1 MRNFV
6 FLKFIIITNFVLGCD
21 VSKPEV
27 LLSQARSAASSPGG
41 LVKAA
46 GLFEEFLQQ
55 YPEHNLA
62 PIALKESAAVA
73 QQRGSFL
80 DALDIYNRLM
90 SEFPTSEHCDEAQ
103 FMVAFIYEEYLQ
115 DYSQA
120 REAYKLL
127 IERYP
132 DSELVASA
140 RHLLPHVGR
149 NPEDWIHFETD
160 DAERGGKA
168 K

>member
-1 MRNFV
+1 MGLYGFHMALYWFHMTTIV
-6 FLKFIIITNFVLGCD
+6 GQHW
-21 VSKPEV
+21 
-27 LLSQARSAASSPGG
+27 LLFWNLSSI
-41 LVKAA
+41 KSR
-46 GLFEEFLQQ
+46 FYTYQQ
-55 YPEHNLA
+55 
-62 PIALKESAAVA
+62 V
-73 QQRGSFL
+73 RG
-80 DALDIYNRLM
+80 DALDIYNRLI
-90 SEFPTSEHCDEAQ
+90 SDFPASEHCDEAQ

-120 REAYKLL
+120 REAYELL

-160 DAERGGKA
+160 DAEKGEEA

>member
-6 FLKFIIITNFVLGCD
+6 FFKFIIITNFVLGCD
-21 VSKPEV
+21 GSNPEI
-27 LLSQARSAASSPGG
+27 LLSQARSAASSPSG

-46 GLFEEFLQQ
+46 SLFKEFLQQ
-55 YPEHNLA
+55 YPDHKLA

-73 QQRGSFL
+73 QQRGSFS
-80 DALDIYNRLM
+80 DALDLYNRLI

-120 REAYKLL
+120 REAYELL

-160 DAERGGKA
+160 DAEKGEEA

>member
-1 MRNFV
+1 MSNFV
-6 FLKFIIITNFVLGCD
+6 FLKFIFITNFILGCD
-21 VSKPEV
+21 GSNPEI
-27 LLSQARSAASSPGG
+27 LLSQARAAAISPSG

-46 GLFEEFLQQ
+46 SLFEEFLQQ
-55 YPEHNLA
+55 YPNHKLV

-73 QQRGSFL
+73 QQRGNFS

-90 SEFPTSEHCDEAQ
+90 SDFPTSEHCDEAQ

-115 DYSQA
+115 DYPQA

-127 IERYP
+127 MNRYP
-132 DSELVASA
+132 DSELVVSA

-149 NPEDWIHFETD
+149 NPEEWIHFETD
-160 DAERGGKA
+160 DAERGKTA